1 MYLSNCDYRGNKPKM
16 RRSEMSMKGFFN
28 PKQTNQ
34 QLHTELAD
42 FKHQIKRINTLEV
55 HMNRFLKLEPQIG
68 SLIMLK
74 KKLEAQP
81 THSNASSPSQRST
94 HKDTEQTYA
103 KDMQETA
110 KQLHFLKEK
119 VAQLEQVISTQ
130 PPRDKKIEA
139 IPYMDIT
146 RLVEQS
152 VKKQMAP
159 YIERMTELDNRVSAL
174 ERSMSLVT
182 EVQVDMLKRTSA
194 LQEEIKG
201 IQQKAALLGN
211 APPPIHIDKFF
222 LDKYEQNNNIGQVGI
237 KELGGTLNIGATY
250 GSGAIPK
257 DFTDQIQKDM
267 EELKNA
273 KSDISS
279 GTAKPGQEDT
289 KGSPSVSEKEETYT
303 EVPIFD
309 EEDLEDDPKEESV

>member
-1 MYLSNCDYRGNKPKM
+1 
-16 RRSEMSMKGFFN
+16 MKGFFT
-28 PKQTNQ
+28 PKQTNHH
-34 QLHTELAD
+34 LHTELAD

-55 HMNRFLKLEPQIG
+55 HMNRFLKLEPQVG

-81 THSNASSPSQRST
+81 TLSNNSSSSQRSAQKNT
-94 HKDTEQTYA
+94 DQTYI

-110 KQLHFLKEK
+110 DQLHFLKEK

-130 PPRDKKIEA
+130 NPRDKQKEA
-139 IPYMDIT
+139 MPYTDIAH
-146 RLVEQS
+146 LVEQS
-152 VKKQMAP
+152 VEKQLAP
-159 YIERMTELDNRVSAL
+159 YIERMTELDKRVSAL
-174 ERSMSLVT
+174 ERSMSLLT
-182 EVQVDMLKRTSA
+182 EVQVDMLKRTAS
-194 LQEEIKG
+194 LQEEVKAIH
-201 IQQKAALLGN
+201 QRAALLED
-211 APPPIHIDKFF
+211 ASPTIHIDKFF

-237 KELGGTLNIGATY
+237 KELSGALNIGATY

-279 GTAKPGQEDT
+279 GKTKSAQEN
-289 KGSPSVSEKEETYT
+289 KEQCSSAFEKEEPYT

-309 EEDLEDDPKEESV
+309 EDDSKEEPI

>member
-1 MYLSNCDYRGNKPKM
+1 M

-34 QLHTELAD
+34 HLQTELAD

-55 HMNRFLKLEPQIG
+55 HMNRFLKLEPQMG
-68 SLIMLK
+68 SLIMFK

-81 THSNASSPSQRST
+81 VLSNDSSSSQRSA
-94 HKDTEQTYA
+94 HKNTEQSYT

-110 KQLHFLKEK
+110 RQLHFLKEK
-119 VAQLEQVISTQ
+119 VAQLEQIISTQ
-130 PPRDKKIEA
+130 NPRDKKKEA
-139 IPYMDIT
+139 VPYPDIAS
-146 RLVEQS
+146 LVEQS
-152 VKKQMAP
+152 VEKQMAP
-159 YIERMTELDNRVSAL
+159 YLEKMTELDNRVSAL
-174 ERSMSLVT
+174 EQSMSLLT
-182 EVQVDMLKRTSA
+182 EVQVDMLKRTSS
-194 LQEEIKG
+194 LQEEVRLIH
-201 IQQKAALLGN
+201 QKAALLEN

-237 KELGGTLNIGATY
+237 KELGGALNIGATY

-279 GTAKPGQEDT
+279 GKPKPAQED
-289 KGSPSVSEKEETYT
+289 KENSSSAFEKEEAYT

-309 EEDLEDDPKEESV
+309 EDDPKEESV

>member
-1 MYLSNCDYRGNKPKM
+1 M

-74 KKLEAQP
+74 KKLEAQHS
-81 THSNASSPSQRST
+81 HSNDSSPSQRST
-94 HKDTEQTYA
+94 HKNAEQAYA
-103 KDMQETA
+103 KDKKEIA
-110 KQLHFLKEK
+110 NQLQFLKGK
-119 VAQLEQVISTQ
+119 VAQLEQVISMQ
-130 PPRDKKIEA
+130 PPRDKKIETV
-139 IPYMDIT
+139 PYPDLT
-146 RLVEQS
+146 SLVEQS
-152 VKKQMAP
+152 VEKKMAP
-159 YIERMTELDNRVSAL
+159 YLKRMTELDERVSAL
-174 ERSMSLVT
+174 ERSMSLLT
-182 EVQVDMLKRTSA
+182 EVQVDMLKRTSS
-194 LQEEIKG
+194 LQEEVKAIHQKG
-201 IQQKAALLGN
+201 TLLEN

-279 GTAKPGQEDT
+279 GKTKPAQEEKENSSST
-289 KGSPSVSEKEETYT
+289 FEKEETYT

-309 EEDLEDDPKEESV
+309 EDDPKEESV

>member
-1 MYLSNCDYRGNKPKM
+1 M

-34 QLHTELAD
+34 QLHTELEH

-81 THSNASSPSQRST
+81 SHSNDSSPSQRST
-94 HKDTEQTYA
+94 HKNAEQAYA
-103 KDMQETA
+103 KDKKEIA
-110 KQLHFLKEK
+110 NQLQFLKEK

-130 PPRDKKIEA
+130 PPRDKKIETV
-139 IPYMDIT
+139 PYPDLTSLI
-146 RLVEQS
+146 EQS
-152 VKKQMAP
+152 VEKKMAP
-159 YIERMTELDNRVSAL
+159 YLERMTELDERVSAL
-174 ERSMSLVT
+174 ERSMSLLT

-194 LQEEIKG
+194 LQEEVKAIH
-201 IQQKAALLGN
+201 QRAALLEN

-279 GTAKPGQEDT
+279 GKTKPAQPAQEE
-289 KGSPSVSEKEETYT
+289 KENSSSAFEKEETYT

-309 EEDLEDDPKEESV
+309 EDDPKEESI

>member
-1 MYLSNCDYRGNKPKM
+1 
-16 RRSEMSMKGFFN
+16 MSMKGFFN

-81 THSNASSPSQRST
+81 SHSNDSSPSQRST
-94 HKDTEQTYA
+94 HKNAEQAYA
-103 KDMQETA
+103 KDKKEIA
-110 KQLHFLKEK
+110 NQLQFSKGK

-130 PPRDKKIEA
+130 PPRDKKIETV
-139 IPYMDIT
+139 PYPDLTSLI
-146 RLVEQS
+146 EQS
-152 VKKQMAP
+152 VEKKMAP
-159 YIERMTELDNRVSAL
+159 YLERMTELDERVSAL
-174 ERSMSLVT
+174 ERSMSLLT

-194 LQEEIKG
+194 LQEEVKAIH
-201 IQQKAALLGN
+201 QRAALLEN

-279 GTAKPGQEDT
+279 GKTKPAQPAQEE
-289 KGSPSVSEKEETYT
+289 KENSSSAFEKEETYT

-309 EEDLEDDPKEESV
+309 EDDPKEESI

>member
-1 MYLSNCDYRGNKPKM
+1 
-16 RRSEMSMKGFFN
+16 MSMKGFFN

-34 QLHTELAD
+34 HLHTELAD

-74 KKLEAQP
+74 KQLEAQP
-81 THSNASSPSQRST
+81 TLSNDSSSSQRRA
-94 HKDTEQTYA
+94 HKKTEQSYT

-110 KQLHFLKEK
+110 RQLHFLKEK
-119 VAQLEQVISTQ
+119 VAQLEQIISIQ
-130 PPRDKKIEA
+130 SPRDKKKEA
-139 IPYMDIT
+139 VPYPDLT
-146 RLVEQS
+146 SLVEQS
-152 VKKQMAP
+152 VEKKMAP
-159 YIERMTELDNRVSAL
+159 YLERMTELDERVSAL
-174 ERSMSLVT
+174 ERSMSLLT

-194 LQEEIKG
+194 LQEEVKAIH
-201 IQQKAALLGN
+201 QRAALLEN

-279 GTAKPGQEDT
+279 GKTKPAQPAQEE
-289 KGSPSVSEKEETYT
+289 KENSSSAFEKEETYT

-309 EEDLEDDPKEESV
+309 EDDPKEESF

>member
-1 MYLSNCDYRGNKPKM
+1 
-16 RRSEMSMKGFFN
+16 MSMKGFFN

-34 QLHTELAD
+34 QLHTELED

-81 THSNASSPSQRST
+81 SHSNDSSPSQRST
-94 HKDTEQTYA
+94 HKNAEQAYA
-103 KDMQETA
+103 KDKKEITNELQ
-110 KQLHFLKEK
+110 FLKEK
-119 VAQLEQVISTQ
+119 LAQLEQVISTQ
-130 PPRDKKIEA
+130 PPRDKKIETV
-139 IPYMDIT
+139 PYPDLTSLI
-146 RLVEQS
+146 EQS
-152 VKKQMAP
+152 VEKKMAP
-159 YIERMTELDNRVSAL
+159 YLERMTELDERVSAL
-174 ERSMSLVT
+174 ERSMSLLT

-194 LQEEIKG
+194 LQEEVKAIH
-201 IQQKAALLGN
+201 QRAALLEN

-279 GTAKPGQEDT
+279 GKTKPAQPAQEE
-289 KGSPSVSEKEETYT
+289 KENSSSAFEKEETYT

-309 EEDLEDDPKEESV
+309 EDDPKEESI

>member
-1 MYLSNCDYRGNKPKM
+1 
-16 RRSEMSMKGFFN
+16 
-28 PKQTNQ
+28 
-34 QLHTELAD
+34 
-42 FKHQIKRINTLEV
+42 
-55 HMNRFLKLEPQIG
+55 
-68 SLIMLK
+68 MLK

-81 THSNASSPSQRST
+81 SHSNDSSPSQRST
-94 HKDTEQTYA
+94 HKNAEQAYA
-103 KDMQETA
+103 KDKKEIA
-110 KQLHFLKEK
+110 NQLQFLKEK
-119 VAQLEQVISTQ
+119 VAQLEQVICTQ
-130 PPRDKKIEA
+130 PPRDKKIETV
-139 IPYMDIT
+139 PYPDLTSLI
-146 RLVEQS
+146 EQS
-152 VKKQMAP
+152 VKKKMAP
-159 YIERMTELDNRVSAL
+159 YLERMTELDERVSAL
-174 ERSMSLVT
+174 ERSMSLLT

-201 IQQKAALLGN
+201 IQQKAALSEN

-309 EEDLEDDPKEESV
+309 EEDLEDDPKGESV

>member
-1 MYLSNCDYRGNKPKM
+1 
-16 RRSEMSMKGFFN
+16 MSMKGFFN

-81 THSNASSPSQRST
+81 SHSNDSSPSQRST
-94 HKDTEQTYA
+94 HKNAEQAYA
-103 KDMQETA
+103 KDKKEIA
-110 KQLHFLKEK
+110 NQLQFLKRK

-130 PPRDKKIEA
+130 PPRDKKIETV
-139 IPYMDIT
+139 PYPDLTSLI
-146 RLVEQS
+146 EQS
-152 VKKQMAP
+152 VEKKMAP
-159 YIERMTELDNRVSAL
+159 YLERMTELDERVSAL
-174 ERSMSLVT
+174 ERSMSLLT

-194 LQEEIKG
+194 LQEEVKAIH
-201 IQQKAALLGN
+201 QRAALLEN

-279 GTAKPGQEDT
+279 GKTKPAQHAQEE
-289 KGSPSVSEKEETYT
+289 KENSSSACEKEETYT

-309 EEDLEDDPKEESV
+309 EDD

>member
-1 MYLSNCDYRGNKPKM
+1 
-16 RRSEMSMKGFFN
+16 MSMKGFFN

-34 QLHTELAD
+34 QLHTELED

-81 THSNASSPSQRST
+81 SHSNDSSPSQRST
-94 HKDTEQTYA
+94 HKNAEQAYA
-103 KDMQETA
+103 KDKKEIA
-110 KQLHFLKEK
+110 NQLQFLKEK

-130 PPRDKKIEA
+130 PPRDKKIETV
-139 IPYMDIT
+139 PYPDLTSLI
-146 RLVEQS
+146 EQS
-152 VKKQMAP
+152 VEKKMAP
-159 YIERMTELDNRVSAL
+159 YLERMTELDERVSAL
-174 ERSMSLVT
+174 ERSMSLLT

-194 LQEEIKG
+194 LQEEVKAIH
-201 IQQKAALLGN
+201 QRAALLEN

-279 GTAKPGQEDT
+279 GKTKPAQPAQPAQEE
-289 KGSPSVSEKEETYT
+289 KENSSSAFEKEETYT

-309 EEDLEDDPKEESV
+309 EDDPKEESI

>member
-1 MYLSNCDYRGNKPKM
+1 
-16 RRSEMSMKGFFN
+16 MSMKGFFN

-34 QLHTELAD
+34 QLQTELAD

-55 HMNRFLKLEPQIG
+55 HMNRFLKLEPQVG

-81 THSNASSPSQRST
+81 SHSNDSSPSQRSA
-94 HKDTEQTYA
+94 HKNAEQAYA
-103 KDMQETA
+103 KDKKEIA
-110 KQLHFLKEK
+110 NQLQFLKEK

-139 IPYMDIT
+139 VPYAVPYMDIT

-152 VKKQMAP
+152 VEKQMAP
-159 YIERMTELDNRVSAL
+159 YIEKMTELDNRVSAL
-174 ERSMSLVT
+174 ERSMSLLT

-194 LQEEIKG
+194 LQEEV
-201 IQQKAALLGN
+201 KAIHQSAVLLEN

-279 GTAKPGQEDT
+279 GKTKPAQDE
-289 KGSPSVSEKEETYT
+289 KENSSSAFEKEETYT

-309 EEDLEDDPKEESV
+309 EDDPKEESV

>member
-1 MYLSNCDYRGNKPKM
+1 
-16 RRSEMSMKGFFN
+16 MSMKGFFN

-34 QLHTELAD
+34 HLQTELAD

-55 HMNRFLKLEPQIG
+55 HMNRFLKLEPQMG
-68 SLIMLK
+68 SLIMFK

-81 THSNASSPSQRST
+81 VLSNDSSSSQRDA
-94 HKDTEQTYA
+94 HKNTEQSYT

-110 KQLHFLKEK
+110 RQLHFLKEK
-119 VAQLEQVISTQ
+119 VAQLEQIISTQ
-130 PPRDKKIEA
+130 NPRDKKKEA
-139 IPYMDIT
+139 VPYPDIAS
-146 RLVEQS
+146 LVEQS
-152 VKKQMAP
+152 VEKQMAP
-159 YIERMTELDNRVSAL
+159 YLEKMTELDNRVSAL
-174 ERSMSLVT
+174 ERSMSLLT
-182 EVQVDMLKRTSA
+182 EVQVDMLKRTSS
-194 LQEEIKG
+194 LQEKVRLIH
-201 IQQKAALLGN
+201 QKAALLEN

-237 KELGGTLNIGATY
+237 KELGGALNIGATY

-279 GTAKPGQEDT
+279 GKPKPAQED
-289 KGSPSVSEKEETYT
+289 KENSSSAFEKEEAYT

-309 EEDLEDDPKEESV
+309 EDDPKEESV

>member
-1 MYLSNCDYRGNKPKM
+1 
-16 RRSEMSMKGFFN
+16 MSMKGFFN

-81 THSNASSPSQRST
+81 SHSNDSSPSQRST
-94 HKDTEQTYA
+94 HKNAEQAYA
-103 KDMQETA
+103 KDKKEIA
-110 KQLHFLKEK
+110 NQLQFLKGK

-130 PPRDKKIEA
+130 PPRDKKIETV
-139 IPYMDIT
+139 PYPDLTSLI
-146 RLVEQS
+146 EQS
-152 VKKQMAP
+152 VEKKMAP
-159 YIERMTELDNRVSAL
+159 YLERMTELDERVSAL
-174 ERSMSLVT
+174 ERSMSLLT

-194 LQEEIKG
+194 LQEEVKAIH
-201 IQQKAALLGN
+201 QRAALLEN

-279 GTAKPGQEDT
+279 GKTKPAQPAQEE
-289 KGSPSVSEKEETYT
+289 KENSSSAFEKEETYT

-309 EEDLEDDPKEESV
+309 EDDPKEESI